1 MTGHG
6 ERPFDQWRARSPY
19 YGETHEALAQ
29 SVRRFVDREIAPFID
44 QWEADG
50 EIPRSLHKK
59 AAEAGILGLRY
70 PEAYGGHSDG
80 FDIFHGLVL
89 TDELA
94 AVGAGG
100 LGASLMTHGIGLPPV
115 LALGSDAMKQAVA
128 VPVLA
133 GEKIIALGITEASGG
148 SDVANIRTT
157 AVRDGDDFV
166 VNGGK
171 MFITSGMRADWL
183 TTAVRTGGAGAGG
196 ISLLLIAMDSPGIER
211 TRLDKMGWRCSDTAA
226 IHFTDVRVPA
236 ANLIGPEN
244 GGFIGIMRN
253 FNSERL
259 GMAMGCCAY
268 ARVCLAEAADWA
280 VQRETFGKKLVGHQ
294 AIRIKLAG
302 MAQRIDATQA
312 WVDLAAWQVQ
322 QGVDRP
328 ADFAMLK
335 VQATQM
341 LEHVAREAAQILGGA
356 SYITGSKVER
366 IYREV
371 RVNAIG
377 GGSEEI
383 MLDLAGRQLFAGRS

>member
-1 MTGHG
+1 MTH
-6 ERPFDQWRARSPY
+6 FDEWRARSPY
-19 YGETHEALAQ
+19 YDETHEALAQ
-29 SVRRFVDREIAPFID
+29 SVRRFVAREIAPHID
-44 QWEADG
+44 RWETEG
-50 EIPRSLHKK
+50 ELPRDLHRK

-70 PEAYGGHSDG
+70 PEEYGGHSTG
-80 FDIFHGLVL
+80 FDIFHGLVQ
-89 TDELA
+89 TEELA

-100 LGASLMTHGIGLPPV
+100 LGASLMTHGIGLPPI
-115 LALGSDAMKQAVA
+115 LAMGSEEMKRRVA

-133 GEKIIALGITEASGG
+133 GEKIIALGITEPSGG
-148 SDVANIRTT
+148 SDVANLHTT
-157 AVRDGDDFV
+157 ARRNGDSYI
-166 VNGGK
+166 VNGSK

-183 TTAVRTGGAGAGG
+183 TCAVRTGGPGAGG
-196 ISLLLIAMDSPGIER
+196 VSLLLIDMASPGVER

-226 IHFTDVRVPA
+226 IHFSDVRVPVE
-236 ANLIGPEN
+236 NLIGPEN

-268 ARVCLAEAADWA
+268 ARVCLAEAAEWA
-280 VQRETFGKKLVGHQ
+280 QQRQTFGKALVGHQ

-312 WVDLAAWQVQ
+312 WVDLCAWQAQ
-322 QGVDRP
+322 EGRDRP

-341 LEHVAREAAQILGGA
+341 LEHVAREAAQVLGGA

-383 MLDLAGRQLFAGRS
+383 MLDLAGRQLFGGKG

>member
-1 MTGHG
+1 MSD
-6 ERPFDQWRARSPY
+6 FDDWRARSPY

-29 SVRRFVDREIAPFID
+29 SVRCFVEREVAPHIDR
-44 QWEADG
+44 WEAEG
-50 EIPRSLHKK
+50 ELPRALHKK

-70 PEAYGGHSDG
+70 PEEYGGHSEG
-80 FDIFHGLVL
+80 FDIFHGL
-89 TDELA
+89 TQTEELA

-100 LGASLMTHGIGLPPV
+100 LGASLMTHGIGLPPI
-115 LALGSDAMKQAVA
+115 LALGSEEMKRRVA
-128 VPVLA
+128 PPVLA
-133 GEKIIALGITEASGG
+133 GDKIIALGITEPSGG
-148 SDVANIRTT
+148 SDVANLRTK
-157 AVRDGDDFV
+157 AVRDGNHYV
-166 VNGGK
+166 VNGSK

-183 TTAVRTGGAGAGG
+183 TCAVRTGGEGAGG
-196 ISLLLIAMDSPGIER
+196 VSLMLIEMDAPGVSR

-226 IHFTDVRVPA
+226 IYFEDVRVPTE
-236 ANLIGPEN
+236 NLIGPEN

-268 ARVCLAEAADWA
+268 ARVCLKEAAQWA
-280 VQRETFGKKLVGHQ
+280 QQRETFGKVLVKHQ
-294 AIRIKLAG
+294 SIRIKLAN
-302 MAQRIDATQA
+302 MARQIGATQA
-312 WVDLAAWQVQ
+312 WVDLCAWQVQ
-322 QGVDRP
+322 QGRDKP

-341 LEHVAREAAQILGGA
+341 LEAVARDAAQILGGA
-356 SYITGSKVER
+356 SYITGSKIER

-383 MLDLAGRQLFAGRS
+383 MLDLAGRQLFGGGR